1 MDEIE
6 ALIEPKISALRRYAF
21 ALTRDSDLADDLVQD
36 CLEHAVRRWHLR
48 TPNGDLRAWL
58 FSILH
63 NAFVSYMRSRSRQG
77 AQIDLESM
85 DDAPA
90 LEASQEGRLTV
101 QDALSG
107 LDLLPVEQRA
117 VLLLVGVEE
126 MTYAEAAHVLDI
138 PIGTVMSRL
147 SRGRESLRRILEN
160 GHAEGS
166 RSVK

>member
-21 ALTRDSDLADDLVQD
+21 ALTRDDDLADDLVQD

-48 TPNGDLRAWL
+48 ASDQNLRAWL
-58 FSILH
+58 FAILH
-63 NAFVSYMRSRSRQG
+63 NLFVSHIRCRSRRG

-85 DDAPA
+85 GDAPSM
-90 LEASQEGRLTV
+90 EASQEGRLTV
-101 QDALSG
+101 RDALSG
-107 LDLLPVEQRA
+107 LDLLPTEQRE

-126 MTYAEAAHVLDI
+126 MSYAEAAHVLGI

-147 SRGRESLRRILEN
+147 SRGRESLRRILET
-160 GHAEGS
+160 GRAETL
-166 RSVK
+166 RSIK